1 MQSLIRHVKTAKAK
15 TPKVDPAPSRWAWRL
30 QRLMLT
36 PGFRFGLRFGVPFAV
51 VFAASSIY
59 LGDDVRRQT
68 ILDTIAET
76 RRAIEERP
84 EFMVQVMAIDGASTE
99 TAEDIREI
107 LSIDF
112 PTSSFDLD
120 LEHIRLTVGG
130 LDPVKEVTVRIRP
143 GGILHIDATP
153 RVPVAIWR
161 QADGLTLIDETG
173 ARVADLDGRN
183 LRPDLPLLA
192 GPGADKAVPEAL
204 ALIDAA
210 APLGS
215 RLRGVVRVGMRRW
228 DMVLDRD
235 QRVLLPEFG
244 AVRALERVIALE
256 NAQDMLSRDVA
267 RVDMRLAQRPT
278 VKMNE
283 AATQEW
289 WRIQQ
294 IEMDGQ

>member
-1 MQSLIRHVKTAKAK
+1 MQSLIRRAR

-51 VFAASSIY
+51 VFAASSLY
-59 LGDDVRRQT
+59 LSDDVRRQS
-68 ILDTIAET
+68 ILDTVAEA

-107 LSIDF
+107 LPIDF
-112 PTSSFDLD
+112 PASSFDLD

-130 LDPVKEVTVRIRP
+130 LDPVKDVTVRIRP
-143 GGILHIDATP
+143 GGILHIDVTP
-153 RVPVAIWR
+153 RVPVVVWR

-173 ARVADLDGRN
+173 AHVASLAARD
-183 LRPDLPLLA
+183 LRPDLPLVA

-210 APLGS
+210 SPLGS
-215 RLRGVVRVGMRRW
+215 RLRGVVRVGLRRW
-228 DMVLDRD
+228 DLVLDRD

-256 NAQDMLSRDVA
+256 NAQDVLTRDVA

-283 AATQEW
+283 FATQEW
-289 WRIQQ
+289 WRIRQ
-294 IEMDGQ
+294 IELDGQ